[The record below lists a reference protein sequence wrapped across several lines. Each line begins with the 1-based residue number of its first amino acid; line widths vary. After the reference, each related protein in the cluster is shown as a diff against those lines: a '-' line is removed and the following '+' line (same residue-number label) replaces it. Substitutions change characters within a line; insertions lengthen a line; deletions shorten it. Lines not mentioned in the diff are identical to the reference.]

1 VTGPAGPEDE
11 PPALA
16 PWGGDAAVLE
26 RLGGGY
32 RNRVWAVRVGGR
44 RAVARDSGAA
54 RSGPALDWEL
64 ELLGDLAAAG
74 FRVPEPVPTTNG
86 RPRVGGLVVTT
97 WLDGD
102 PPAGEGD
109 WRLVADELARLHRVT
124 AGRAQRPG
132 FASTRDLLVGE
143 RGGDVD
149 LGRMPAEVVALCRAA
164 WSALACTPGS
174 VVHGDPGPQ
183 NLRLLRGRV
192 GLLDWDESGSTAP
205 SSTWPGCRWTGSA
218 PGASRPGPPPR
229 PGRSPTAG
237 PSSPPTPTAAWPSSA
252 AALERPRH
260 PDLPRC
266 VPPRAC
272 GQPRTPS
279 RPVGLPS
286 RTGGPTTGGSGLR
299 VR

>member
-1 VTGPAGPEDE
+1 VTGPAGPEHE
-11 PPALA
+11 PPVLA
-16 PWGGDAAVLE
+16 PWGRGAAVLE
-26 RLGGGY
+26 RLGGGF

-44 RAVARDSGAA
+44 RGVARDGGAG

-64 ELLGDLAAAG
+64 ELLRDLAAAG
-74 FRVPEPVPTTNG
+74 FRVPEPVPATDG
-86 RPRVGGLVVTT
+86 RPRAGGLVVMT

-132 FASTRDLLVGE
+132 FASTRDLLAGE

-183 NLRLLRGRV
+183 NLRLLQGRV
-192 GLLDWDESGSTAP
+192 GLLDWDESRVDCPELDLAWLPVDRLGPRREPARTAAEA
-205 SSTWPGCRWTGSA
+205 WEVANGWTVEPAHAHRRLAELRRRLKVA
-218 PGASRPGPPPR
+218 PGS
-229 PGRSPTAG
+229 
-237 PSSPPTPTAAWPSSA
+237 
-252 AALERPRH
+252 
-260 PDLPRC
+260 
-266 VPPRAC
+266 
-272 GQPRTPS
+272 
-279 RPVGLPS
+279 
-286 RTGGPTTGGSGLR
+286 
-299 VR
+299 